1 MDGFIPLL
9 VYLPVGSLIDIA
21 HDLGQVHLVQ
31 QSAKSQ
37 SFPGTYP
44 IAGNIFDQYD
54 PMVSPIGY
62 SIQSNYF
69 YMFLRS
75 MCPGIRL

>member
-21 HDLGQVHLVQ
+21 LDLGQVHLVQ

-37 SFPGTYP
+37 SFPGMYP
-44 IAGNIFDQYD
+44 GYRCYDQ
-54 PMVSPIGY
+54 
-62 SIQSNYF
+62 
-69 YMFLRS
+69 
-75 MCPGIRL
+75 